1 MPDMTARTVAQTFV
15 NTWIARFGVPS
26 TVTTDRGQQFESA
39 LWSSL
44 MQLLGCKRI
53 RTTSYHP
60 IANGMIERFHRQL
73 KSILK
78 SYPNTADWTTALPMA
93 MLGIR
98 TTLKQDFNCTPAELV
113 YGTTLRI
120 PGEFVTISTDI
131 STADQA
137 SYAVKLNAVMQK
149 LKAIPPRQ
157 QKHQHT
163 NIHKLLQTCT
173 HVFVRHDA
181 IRKPLQPPYD
191 GPYEVLNRDKK
202 HFTLSIKGRKEVV
215 SIDRLKPAY
224 LDVTPT
230 ESDSPN
236 SVSIPQPPPPTTT
249 VSDSSPNSSRHHM
262 TTRSGRQVRWPI
274 HHT

>member
-1 MPDMTARTVAQTFV
+1 M
-15 NTWIARFGVPS
+15 
-26 TVTTDRGQQFESA
+26 RGQQFESA

-60 IANGMIERFHRQL
+60 IANGMIECFHRQL

-78 SYPNTADWTTALPMA
+78 SYPNTADWTTA

-98 TTLKQDFNCTPAELV
+98 TTLKHDFNCTPAELV

-120 PGEFVTISTDI
+120 PGEFVTTSTNI

-137 SYAVKLNAVMQK
+137 SYAVKLKAVMQK

-157 QKHQHT
+157 QKHQQT

-173 HVFVRHDA
+173 HVFVRHVY
-181 IRKPLQPPYD
+181 RKPLQPPYD
-191 GPYEVLNRDKK
+191 GPYEVLKK
-202 HFTLSIKGRKEVV
+202 HFTLSIKGRKEAV

-224 LDVTPT
+224 LDVTLT
-230 ESDSPN
+230 ESDSLN
-236 SVSIPQPPPPTTT
+236 SVSIPQLPPPTTT
-249 VSDSSPNSSRHHM
+249 VSDSSPSSSRHHT

-274 HHT
+274 HCT